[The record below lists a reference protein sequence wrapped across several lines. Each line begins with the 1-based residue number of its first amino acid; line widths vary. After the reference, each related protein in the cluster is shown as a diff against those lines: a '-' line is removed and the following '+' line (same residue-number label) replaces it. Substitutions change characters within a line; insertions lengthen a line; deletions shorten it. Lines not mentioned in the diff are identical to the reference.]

1 MEAAGLLLPSAG
13 EATLHGNHGEALV
26 ESCGLSEQNGKF
38 TSKYASYS

>member
-1 MEAAGLLLPSAG
+1 MAAAGLWQVGQHFMETMG
-13 EATLHGNHGEALV
+13 ERLV